1 MGRNIAAGIAGVLI
15 AFGLVGIVE
24 MAGHAVYP
32 PPANLDFSNEATMRA
47 YIATLPLG
55 AFLFVGGAWFI
66 GAFGGT
72 FAACKIGRAKPEIYA
87 LVVGGLMLA
96 ATAANLLMIPHPL
109 WFSIS
114 GIVGIIIATWLGMTV
129 ARTKLAQTKLVP

>member
-32 PPANLDFSNEATMRA
+32 PPANLDFSDAEATRA

-55 AFLFVGGAWFI
+55 AFLFVGGAWI
-66 GAFGGT
+66 IAAFCGT
-72 FAACKIGRAKPEIYA
+72 FAACKIGRATPEIYA
-87 LVVGGLMLA
+87 LVVGGCMLA
-96 ATAANLLMIPHPL
+96 ATAANLVMIPHPL
-109 WFSIS
+109 WLSIA
-114 GIVGIIIATWLGMTV
+114 GITGIIIAAWLGM
-129 ARTKLAQTKLVP
+129 KISQTKLVP